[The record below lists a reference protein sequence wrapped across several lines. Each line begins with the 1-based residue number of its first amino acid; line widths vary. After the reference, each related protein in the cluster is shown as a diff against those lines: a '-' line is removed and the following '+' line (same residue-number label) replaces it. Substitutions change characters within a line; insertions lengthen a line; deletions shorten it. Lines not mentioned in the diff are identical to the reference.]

1 MSSDTTYETYYV
13 PHNSALPFFASLGI
27 FLTVFGAGNIMNE
40 MSSGTE
46 SSFGKIVFLMG
57 GLVMATTLFF
67 WFSKVIEENHAKLY
81 SQQLDRSFVWG
92 MSWFI
97 FSEVMFFAA
106 FFGALFYVRFWLV
119 GWIGGEGERGPSDML
134 WPDYVPEWPLLSNP
148 DNARFSG
155 PEGVIGWNGLPLINT
170 ILLLLS
176 SVTVTFAH
184 HAINDGNRSKIIN
197 WLIVTVLLGVAFLF
211 CQAYEYYEAY
221 AHYGLTLDSGIFGST
236 FFMLTGFHG
245 AHVTIGTIMLLVM
258 LGRAIKGHFTATDCF
273 GFEAAAWYWHFVDV
287 VWVLLFIFVYI
298 LGT

>member
-1 MSSDTTYETYYV
+1 
-13 PHNSALPFFASLGI
+13 
-27 FLTVFGAGNIMNE
+27 
-40 MSSGTE
+40 
-46 SSFGKIVFLMG
+46 
-57 GLVMATTLFF
+57 
-67 WFSKVIEENHAKLY
+67 
-81 SQQLDRSFVWG
+81 

-119 GWIGGEGERGPSDML
+119 DWIGGEGERGPSDML

-148 DNARFSG
+148 DNARFAG
-155 PEGVIGWNGLPLINT
+155 PEGVIGWNGLPLINA

-184 HAINDGNRSKIIN
+184 HGINEGNRSKIIN
-197 WLIVTVLLGVAFLF
+197 WLIATVVLGIAFLF
-211 CQAYEYYEAY
+211 CQAYEYYGAY

-258 LGRAIKGHFTATDCF
+258 
-273 GFEAAAWYWHFVDV
+273 
-287 VWVLLFIFVYI
+287 WVEP
-298 LGT
+298 